1 MDNLTLHCQIFD
13 THPNDVGLQWIY
25 FSNSTATMMLSTCM
39 IVQAVLTFQVP
50 LKWQLQTRCLAL
62 CRKSLL
68 DTLNA
73 LYKEYK

>member
-1 MDNLTLHCQIFD
+1 
-13 THPNDVGLQWIY
+13 
-25 FSNSTATMMLSTCM
+25 MMLSTCM

-62 CRKSLL
+62 GRKSLL

-73 LYKEYK
+73 LYKRIQMTVVLHHCKYGQHPQWN